1 MARRRVNYAASSEDR
16 PPLRPAL
23 TPEAREQ
30 QMISLTMDLVEERLR
45 NGTASSQETTHFL
58 KLASIKE
65 QVALERE
72 RQEIELI
79 KAKRESLAATQ
90 RNETIYKEALDAM
103 KRYSGNQ
110 DSTVEYLPE
119 EDI

>member
-1 MARRRVNYAASSEDR
+1 MPKRRVNYAASSEDR

-23 TPEAREQ
+23 TPEGREQ
-30 QMISLTMDLVEERLR
+30 QMISLAMDLVEERLR

-58 KLASIKE
+58 KLGSIRE

-79 KAKRESLAATQ
+79 KAKKQNLESVQ
-90 RNETIYKEALDAM
+90 RVEELYKDAMNAM
-103 KRYSGNQ
+103 KRYSGNGEV
-110 DSTVEYLPE
+110 SVEYLS
-119 EDI
+119 EDDK